1 MKKLI
6 PVVLLSALMSTGCMT
21 VTVSSKQFV
30 PRDPNKLSTLKTSTP
45 EYQVRDLEF
54 AQADGSVS
62 RGIYFSKSGT
72 ETTVLY
78 FLGSGVRVDANGA
91 YFLKP
96 FADLNFNVIAFDY
109 RGFGR
114 SDATTKEHG
123 LKEIESDTLALYDHV
138 RGLVK
143 GRLIVHGHSFGSF
156 VAARLAGQRQLDAL
170 VLEGTGTDAKTYAE
184 NLTPWF
190 AKPFVNYQM
199 DGDVT
204 EVDNRRSLQ
213 NAKFPILII
222 AGKRD
227 TTTPEGTAR
236 VLFDALPQG
245 TKRFVS
251 VDSGHMDGMVF
262 PEAKAAYKDLLKEL
276 GNANER

>member
-30 PRDPNKLSTLKTSTP
+30 PRDTNKLALLKTSAP
-45 EYQVRDLEF
+45 DYQIRNVEF
-54 AQADGSVS
+54 VQADGSVS
-62 RGIYFSKSGT
+62 RGVYFNK
-72 ETTVLY
+72 ENADVTVLY
-78 FLGSGVRVDANGA
+78 FLGSGIRLDADGA

-96 FADLNFNVIAFDY
+96 FSDLNANVFVFDY
-109 RGFGR
+109 RNFGR

-123 LKEIESDTLALYDHV
+123 LKEIESDTLALFDYV
-138 RGLVK
+138 RGQVK

-156 VAARLAGQRQLDAL
+156 VAARLAGQREVDGL
-170 VLEGTGTDAKTYAE
+170 VLEGTGTDAKTYAQ

-190 AKPFVNYQM
+190 AKPFVSYNVV
-199 DGDVT
+199 GDVL

-213 NAKFPILII
+213 NAKFPILVI

-227 TTTPEGTAR
+227 TTTPEVTAR
-236 VLFDALPQG
+236 VLFDALSPSN
-245 TKRFVS
+245 KRFVS
-251 VDSGHMDGMVF
+251 VDSGHMDAMVF
-262 PEAKAAYKDLLKEL
+262 PETKAAYQEFLKTK
-276 GNANER
+276 